1 MTAHLDSFQ
10 RTVAVFGSLMFTAV
24 LVIASVPYV
33 PVA

>member
-1 MTAHLDSFQ
+1 MTAQFNSFQ

-24 LVIASVPYV
+24 FVLASVQHV

>member
-1 MTAHLDSFQ
+1 MTARYDSFQ

-24 LVIASVPYV
+24 LVMASVPHV